1 MTSLAQAPRTTS
13 VESSPVPEVTN
24 AEGPDVI
31 RIEMES
37 RRSFWAVRRFF
48 VPFDCIL

>member
-1 MTSLAQAPRTTS
+1 MTSSAQALRTTS

-31 RIEMES
+31 RIEMEA
-37 RRSFWAVRRFF
+37 RKSFWEVRRFF
-48 VPFDCIL
+48 VPFDRIS